1 MDGAEICGR
10 KCGLVH
16 LCNAIRPCTVNC
28 GTHTHIAIQSE
39 VNSIVRA
46 VDDRTRLELRDQRH
60 MDQQDA
66 THG

>member
-10 KCGLVH
+10 KCGLVAS
-16 LCNAIRPCTVNC
+16 LQCNQAMH
-28 GTHTHIAIQSE
+28 GKLWHTHIAIQSE